1 MESITTEKF
10 RKCFANLPQNIKAEA
25 RKVFKTWKS
34 DPFLKNLKFK
44 KIHNKED
51 IYSIRIGLHWRALGV
66 KKSNKIIWFW
76 IGSHSEYDKLINNL
90 K

>member
-10 RKCFANLPQNIKAEA
+10 RKCFDNLPQNIKTEA

-34 DPFLKNLKFK
+34 DPFLKSLKFK
-44 KIHNKED
+44 KIHNKVD

-66 KKSNKIIWFW
+66 KESNNIIWFW